1 MNGISGAA
9 WFSRRC
15 EASSGDGAEPVIGPR
30 YARTRWR
37 LLTMRVYGPTG
48 FARGGKVL
56 QSFQAD
62 LPGPVLR
69 EKRILF
75 SHDAN
80 QSYKSRHPGPQ
91 EGRIAIVTN
100 VGPGCGGR
108 ESAGRVMRIAGRV
121 SRERFRACQTN
132 GAVAYGKTVWSWHP
146 WLVSS
151 RRRFAKLNRAMRA
164 ANSPATEARRI
175 RLRGATVLM

>member
-1 MNGISGAA
+1 MNGASGAS
-9 WFSRRC
+9 WFSRQC

-48 FARGGKVL
+48 FARRGKVL

-62 LPGPVLR
+62 LPRPVLR
-69 EKRILF
+69 EKRIPF
-75 SHDAN
+75 TRDPN

-121 SRERFRACQTN
+121 SRERSARARWTAHLRTAKPCGPGTRCWCQAGGDVFDPT
-132 GAVAYGKTVWSWHP
+132 GSFA
-146 WLVSS
+146 SS
-151 RRRFAKLNRAMRA
+151 IRRRRRQDEFVSGESA
-164 ANSPATEARRI
+164 A
-175 RLRGATVLM
+175 